1 MTIKERI
8 VSTLLRIY
16 SASWRHEYGGELSH
30 LLLIRP
36 LSVAAFVDV
45 LWNGA
50 RQRVRSF
57 EPSTI
62 IGLAAMLVIIAGFAQ
77 NIVAPL
83 PYVRGAATSL
93 LQPSMMILPT
103 LVVAPMKSNLYVLAL
118 IVCGRWTYL
127 RSHGSISPGI
137 AAIRMSLIAGFPV
150 MLAAILM
157 VAGVLATTAIG
168 PADTPTTFQQHGFT
182 FTFYA
187 KDRIVPSAWSILMS
201 PLFQLPLA
209 WLWGTIGGRW
219 GLNIARRQHASA

>member
-1 MTIKERI
+1 MTIKERV
-8 VSTLLRIY
+8 VSALLSIY
-16 SASWRHEYGGELSH
+16 PSQWRNEYGAELSH
-30 LLLIRP
+30 LLLMRP
-36 LSVAAFVDV
+36 LSIGASINV

-50 RQRVRSF
+50 GQRVRSL

-62 IGLAAMLVIIAGFAQ
+62 FGVIAMAVIVIGFAQ
-77 NIVAPL
+77 NILAPR
-83 PYVRGAATSL
+83 PYASGVATSL
-93 LQPSMMILPT
+93 LQPSMMTLPT
-103 LVVAPMKSNLYVLAL
+103 LVVGPMKSNLFALAL

-127 RSHGSISPGI
+127 RSHGSINPGI
-137 AAIRMSLIAGFPV
+137 AAMRMSLIAGFPV

-157 VAGVLATTAIG
+157 LAGVLGTTAIG

-187 KDRIVPSAWSILMS
+187 TDRIVPSAWSVLVS

-219 GLNIARRQHASA
+219 GLNIARRRQVAS